1 MNRSKQ
7 RSISSYLFL
16 TTILVFAL
24 IIVACGGSED
34 PAEIALEE
42 ISLPSPTPRPT
53 ETPVPTSTPVPA
65 ATEAPEVIIDAETG
79 EVFPVEAEPAAAES
93 LPDEFVEP
101 EFVSINFRQGTINDW
116 VEIQPPPGWFVSSG
130 LDGMVISQTP
140 ELVPEA
146 PFALVRRWG
155 NVVSVGDWV
164 AYLPDGV
171 EERNSNVNVRMG
183 GYDWEGVFVTTADNS
198 YRAFFAVSNETL
210 PAYTVLVFIPMTE
223 FDLVAEEEAYTR
235 EALLEK
241 WDQNA
246 SELNTILRRFLFS

>member
-7 RSISSYLFL
+7 RSISSYLVL
-16 TTILVFAL
+16 ATIFVIAL
-24 IIVACGGSED
+24 FIVACGGGEEPES
-34 PAEIALEE
+34 PEIALEE
-42 ISLPSPTPRPT
+42 ITLPSPTPRPT
-53 ETPVPTSTPVPA
+53 ETPVPTNTPTPEPTSTPD
-65 ATEAPEVIIDAETG
+65 ATTNDEASTDGSNDGGSET
-79 EVFPVEAEPAAAES
+79 

-140 ELVPEA
+140 DQVPEV

-155 NVVSVGDWV
+155 NVVSVGDWI
-164 AYLPDGV
+164 AYLPSGI

-183 GYDWEGVFVTTADNS
+183 GYNWEGVFITTEDNS

-210 PAYTVLVFIPMTE
+210 PAYTVLVYIPMNE
-223 FDLVAEEEAYTR
+223 SDLGEEEESFTR

-241 WDQNA
+241 WDLNA